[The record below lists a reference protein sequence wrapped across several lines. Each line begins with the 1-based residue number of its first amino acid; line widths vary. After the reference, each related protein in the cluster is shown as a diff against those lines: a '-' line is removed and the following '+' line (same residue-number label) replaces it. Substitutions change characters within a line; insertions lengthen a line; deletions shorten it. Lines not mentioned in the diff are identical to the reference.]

1 MCLKFSLILIVAI
14 PRAAAGLDDIGIF
27 KRAAEVLGV
36 LPDDCFALKQFLGR
50 KGSAFRTTYLG
61 AILLCFSHSLTNT

>member
-14 PRAAAGLDDIGIF
+14 PRTTTKLDDIGIF
-27 KRAAEVLGV
+27 KRAAEVLGMF
-36 LPDDCFALKQFLGR
+36 LDNGFAMERFLSG
-50 KGSAFRTTYLG
+50 KGSAFRQTYLG